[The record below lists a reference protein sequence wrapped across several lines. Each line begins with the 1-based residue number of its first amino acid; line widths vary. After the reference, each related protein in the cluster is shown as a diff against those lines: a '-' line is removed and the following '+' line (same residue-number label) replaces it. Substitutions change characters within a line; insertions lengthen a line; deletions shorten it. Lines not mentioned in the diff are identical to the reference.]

1 MGDLMLI
8 SIDIYYVLD
17 VMLACT
23 RLLAF
28 SMERVELDIFY
39 FFFVLTMQLH
49 SKIFIMHT
57 GRLRLVLG
65 KA

>member
-39 FFFVLTMQLH
+39 FFLY
-49 SKIFIMHT
+49 
-57 GRLRLVLG
+57 
-65 KA
+65 